1 MASVVSGAEARTTV
15 AGVALVREANAS
27 VRAGRFVERL
37 AGLSAD
43 AVARRVEV
51 VPPAP
56 RPVATTLVA
65 VVPGWKA

>member
-1 MASVVSGAEARTTV
+1 MVSVVSGAEARTTV

-27 VRAGRFVERL
+27 VRAGRLVEGV
-37 AGLSAD
+37 AGLAAD

-51 VPPAP
+51 VPAKA
-56 RPVATTLVA
+56 RSVTAAVVA